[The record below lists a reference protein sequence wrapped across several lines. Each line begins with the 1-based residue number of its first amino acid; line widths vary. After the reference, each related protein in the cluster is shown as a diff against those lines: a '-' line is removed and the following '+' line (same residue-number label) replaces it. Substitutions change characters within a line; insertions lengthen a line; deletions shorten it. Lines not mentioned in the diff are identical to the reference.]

1 MEFLTGLA
9 EKVNTMLDDKTTSVV
24 VSLVLALYAGL
35 AAPKLPDSVV
45 KFFDT
50 MLGKVIFI
58 FLIAFV
64 SSKNVQ
70 IALMIAVA
78 YVVTLHIANKRATEE
93 YINFLKRERFMN
105 YYELFDVNS
114 DNEKQVVEIMCDKLL
129 VAIEAHDAAESDA
142 TKKVLNADKK
152 VKDTQKELT
161 LQAVLVAADAKLAD
175 DKKIMKDSELD
186 LTKALAV
193 GGLLE
198 GLVIKNTEGEDDEDL
213 TTEEGKAALKTLF
226 DLIKVKKLVEV
237 CVKLAPKVEDDE
249 EDEDEEVTDSTT
261 DTKPTEYYEN
271 FDNEQ
276 GPVGGTENMD
286 DDEMEFMDEGYDV
299 DPDEMEGMQSNFHGN
314 MEEFEN
320 FDVVPANNLNGNSNK
335 MYAPVSF

>member
-1 MEFLTGLA
+1 MEFVTGIA

-58 FLIAFV
+58 FLIGFV
-64 SSKNVQ
+64 ASRNVQ

-114 DNEKQVVEIMCDKLL
+114 DNEKKVAEIMCAKLL
-129 VAIEAHDAAESDA
+129 VAIEAHDAAESDDS
-142 TKKVLNADKK
+142 KKVLDANKK
-152 VKDTQKELT
+152 VKEDKKELT
-161 LQAVLVAADAKLAD
+161 LQAVLLAADAKLAD
-175 DKKIMKDSELD
+175 DKKIMKESELD
-186 LTKALAV
+186 LTKALAA

-198 GLVIKNTEGEDDEDL
+198 GLVIKKTEGDDDEDL

-226 DLIKVKKLVEV
+226 DLIKVKKVVEV
-237 CVKLAPKVEDDE
+237 CVDLAPPASE
-249 EDEDEEVTDSTT
+249 EKKST
-261 DTKPTEYYEN
+261 DTKTTEYYEN
-271 FDNEQ
+271 FDDDE

-299 DPDEMEGMQSNFHGN
+299 DPDDMEGMQSDFHDK

-335 MYAPVSF
+335 MYAPVAF

>member
-105 YYELFDVNS
+105 YYELFDVKV
-114 DNEKQVVEIMCDKLL
+114 DNATAVKTVLCAKLSEL
-129 VAIEAHDAAESDA
+129 LKAHDGDQEDDDD
-142 TKKVLNADKK
+142 KVLADGKL
-152 VKDTQKELT
+152 KDAKKELT
-161 LQAVLVAADAKLAD
+161 VQEALTAIDGKLAN
-175 DKKIMKDSELD
+175 DKKIMKDGELNIAELIAD
-186 LTKALAV
+186 
-193 GGLLE
+193 
-198 GLVIKNTEGEDDEDL
+198 
-213 TTEEGKAALKTLF
+213 GKMLNGIALKKEDETEHATDNEENKKAYVAELKKII
-226 DLIKVKKLVEV
+226 DEYKVKKVVEV
-237 CVKLAPKVEDDE
+237 CADLAPKVED
-249 EDEDEEVTDSTT
+249 DEEVTDSTT

>member
-1 MEFLTGLA
+1 MEFVTGLA

-35 AAPKLPDSVV
+35 AAPRLPDSVV

-58 FLIAFV
+58 FLIGFV
-64 SSKNVQ
+64 ASRNVQ

-114 DNEKQVVEIMCDKLL
+114 DNEKKVTDIMCAKLL
-129 VAIEAHDAAESDA
+129 VAIEAHDAAESDDA
-142 TKKVLNADKK
+142 KKVLDANKK
-152 VKDTQKELT
+152 VKETKKELT

-186 LTKALAV
+186 LTKALAA

-198 GLVIKNTEGEDDEDL
+198 GLVIKKTDGEDDEDL
-213 TTEEGKAALKTLF
+213 TTDDGKAALKTLF
-226 DLIKVKKLVEV
+226 DMIKVKKLVEL
-237 CVKLAPKVEDDE
+237 CADLAPPA
-249 EDEDEEVTDSTT
+249 DEDNESAE
-261 DTKPTEYYEN
+261 KKATEYYEN
-271 FDNEQ
+271 FDDEQ

-299 DPDEMEGMQSNFHGN
+299 EPDEMEGMQSDFHDK

-335 MYAPVSF
+335 MYAPVAF